1 MQTVT
6 YSVLG
11 GDAMS
16 TQHDPVNQT
25 AADSANSDAG
35 YQWFLDNYDEIVAC
49 SNELTFLAQLQQIET
64 DNDLPAGTAQRFAI
78 LYNEVS
84 TVPEH
89 EESRHMAAWD
99 AYHATLDADSNLATL
114 ARVYGE
120 RSLIALCDRINAEGT
135 FIF

>member
-1 MQTVT
+1 MR
-6 YSVLG
+6 
-11 GDAMS
+11 
-16 TQHDPVNQT
+16 TQHDSIKTT
-25 AADSANSDAG
+25 APESTNSDNSTNPDAG
-35 YQWFLDNYDEIVAC
+35 YRWFLDNYDEILTC
-49 SNELTFLAQLQQIET
+49 SNEITFLAQLQQIET

-78 LYNEVS
+78 IYNEVS

-99 AYHATLDADSNLATL
+99 AYHAALDADSNLATI

-120 RSLIALCDRINAEGT
+120 RTRIALCDRINAEGT